1 MSWRR
6 LSARFPLVP
15 LTLRH
20 SRPLLDR
27 YLRALKDEISAN
39 ALGWGRL
46 RSLRAPDMLSR
57 TPAGA
62 TAARAGEPTAFFEPM
77 ARKVKT
83 QKKIGQAGKRVAS
96 EAKLAE
102 LCARQWRSRFEER
115 YLPRI
120 VGCLEQLSDEDIW
133 WRPNE
138 ASNSI
143 GNLVLHICGNIRQ
156 WIISGLGDAE
166 DLRQRDKEF
175 AERGPVPREALI
187 EKLQQTVREAC
198 GVLARVDANDLT
210 RRCRIQ
216 QFDVTGYEAAA
227 HVIEHV
233 AYHSGQIIYITKLKR
248 AKDLGFTRLP
258 STASKAAEPKL

>member
-1 MSWRR
+1 
-6 LSARFPLVP
+6 
-15 LTLRH
+15 
-20 SRPLLDR
+20 
-27 YLRALKDEISAN
+27 
-39 ALGWGRL
+39 
-46 RSLRAPDMLSR
+46 MLSR

-62 TAARAGEPTAFFEPM
+62 AVARAGECTAFFEPM

-83 QKKIGQAGKRVAS
+83 KTKIGQAGKRVAS
-96 EAKLAE
+96 EAKLAD
-102 LCARQWRSRFEER
+102 LCVRQWRCRFEER

-120 VGCLEQLSDEDIW
+120 VGCLEQLSDDEIW

-143 GNLVLHICGNIRQ
+143 GNLVLHICGNLRQ
-156 WIISGLGDAE
+156 WIISGLGGAA

-175 AERGPVPREALI
+175 AERGPVAREALA
-187 EKLQQTVREAC
+187 EKLRQTVREAC
-198 GVLARVDANDLT
+198 TVLARVDANDLT
-210 RRCRIQ
+210 KRRRIQ

-258 STASKAAEPKL
+258 STAPKADERKL